1 MEDIVFSSIATV
13 FQLGS
18 SEKHCIDISVKVLDN
33 RYFYVVKAIDRKDI
47 WEKIIIV
54 KNPRFDKD
62 RFGSNSLSRE
72 SYTHCFQTK
81 QAMYYLSLIHIS
93 EPTRPY

>member
-47 WEKIIIV
+47 WEKM
-54 KNPRFDKD
+54 
-62 RFGSNSLSRE
+62 G
-72 SYTHCFQTK
+72 
-81 QAMYYLSLIHIS
+81 YY
-93 EPTRPY
+93 

>member
-33 RYFYVVKAIDRKDI
+33 RYFYVVKPLIERIFGRK
-47 WEKIIIV
+47 
-54 KNPRFDKD
+54 
-62 RFGSNSLSRE
+62 L
-72 SYTHCFQTK
+72 
-81 QAMYYLSLIHIS
+81 LL
-93 EPTRPY
+93 

>member
-54 KNPRFDKD
+54 KNPRSDKD
-62 RFGSNSLSRE
+62 RFGSNPLSRE

-81 QAMYYLSLIHIS
+81 QAMYYLNLDL
-93 EPTRPY
+93 

>member
-33 RYFYVVKAIDRKDI
+33 QSYKVK
-47 WEKIIIV
+47 V
-54 KNPRFDKD
+54 K
-62 RFGSNSLSRE
+62 
-72 SYTHCFQTK
+72 
-81 QAMYYLSLIHIS
+81 
-93 EPTRPY
+93 

>member
-13 FQLGS
+13 FHLDS

-33 RYFYVVKAIDRKDI
+33 RCFYVVKAIDRKDI
-47 WEKIIIV
+47 WEGIIII
-54 KNPRFDKD
+54 KNPRFDKE
-62 RFGSNSLSRE
+62 RFGSNPLSSE

-81 QAMYYLSLIHIS
+81 QAMCYLNLDL
-93 EPTRPY
+93 

>member
-13 FQLGS
+13 FHLDS

-33 RYFYVVKAIDRKDI
+33 RCFYVVKAIDRKDI
-47 WEKIIIV
+47 LDEIIIV
-54 KNPRFDKD
+54 KNPKFDKD
-62 RFGSNSLSRE
+62 RYPLSCE

-81 QAMYYLSLIHIS
+81 QAMYYLNLDL
-93 EPTRPY
+93 

>member
-54 KNPRFDKD
+54 KILDLIKIVL
-62 RFGSNSLSRE
+62 G
-72 SYTHCFQTK
+72 
-81 QAMYYLSLIHIS
+81 LIHFLVKVIRIVS
-93 EPTRPY
+93 RQNKLCII